1 MLFYDCK
8 KASIYS
14 LNNVF
19 LCDAAVS
26 DIKKDSVT
34 LTINGSSA
42 DILSSEVYVVFY
54 DSTKGLVKNFCELSM
69 YKEDMVSPGVF
80 HSRVHCDIGRE
91 ISVEQR
97 RNDVKVPVNIP
108 VSLSHAGGNTAAVLR
123 NLSAGGT
130 FFVCD
135 YAFPPGSEVEFSFA
149 PQQGAAPITVSARV
163 LRVQE
168 GDALAG
174 ILGGTAD
181 ITEGMMGYGCQF
193 MELPSRTEAAIRNHV
208 FRLDLDRRR
217 KAPPEY

>member
-14 LNNVF
+14 LSNVF

-26 DIKKDSVT
+26 DIRRDSVT
-34 LTINGSSA
+34 LTIEGTSA
-42 DILSSEVYVVFY
+42 DILSSEVYVIFY
-54 DSTKGLVKNFCELSM
+54 DSTKGLVKNFCELTN
-69 YKEDMVSPGVF
+69 YKEELVSAGVF
-80 HSRVHCDIGRE
+80 RSRVHCVIGRE

-108 VSLSHAGGNTAAVLR
+108 VNLSHAGGNTAAVLR

-130 FFVCD
+130 FFICD
-135 YAFPPGSEVEFSFA
+135 RAFEPGSEVEFTFS
-149 PQQGAAPITVSARV
+149 PQKDVAPITVSARV

-168 GDALAG
+168 GEALTG
-174 ILGGTAD
+174 ILGNSAD
-181 ITEGMMGYGCQF
+181 MNEGLFGYGCKF
-193 MELPSRTEAAIRNHV
+193 VELPSRTEAMIRNHV

-217 KAPPEY
+217 KAPPER

>member
-8 KASIYS
+8 RASIYS
-14 LNNVF
+14 LNNTF

-34 LTINGSSA
+34 LTMKGISA

-80 HSRVHCDIGRE
+80 QSRVHCDIGRE

-108 VSLSHAGGNTAAVLR
+108 VNLSHSGGNTAAVLR

-130 FFVCD
+130 FLVCD
-135 YAFPPGSEVEFSFA
+135 HVFQPGNEVEFTFSL
-149 PQQGAAPITVSARV
+149 QRDAAPVTVSARV

-168 GDALAG
+168 GDAVASV
-174 ILGGTAD
+174 LGNTAD
-181 ITEGMMGYGCQF
+181 ITDGMMGYGCQF
-193 MELPSRTEAAIRNHV
+193 MELPSRTEALIRNHV

>member
-14 LNNVF
+14 LSNAF
-19 LCDAAVS
+19 LCDATVS
-26 DIKKDSVT
+26 DIKRDSVT
-34 LTINGSSA
+34 LTIQGTSA
-42 DILSSEVYVVFY
+42 DILSSEVYVIFF
-54 DSTKGLVKNFCELSM
+54 DSTKGLVKNFCELSN
-69 YKEDMVSPGVF
+69 YKEELVSPGVF
-80 HSRVHCDIGRE
+80 RSRVHCVIGRE

-108 VSLSHAGGNTAAVLR
+108 VSLSHSGRSTAAVLR

-130 FFVCD
+130 FFICD
-135 YAFPPGSEVEFSFA
+135 QVFEPGSEVEFTFS
-149 PQQGAAPITVSARV
+149 PQRDTAPITVNARV

-168 GDALAG
+168 GEALSDL
-174 ILGGTAD
+174 LGNTAEMN
-181 ITEGMMGYGCQF
+181 EGLYGYGCQF
-193 MELPSRTEAAIRNHV
+193 IELPSRTEAIIRNHV